1 MLQVKTPEEVLCLIH
16 DKFRPV
22 SELTEFVPISAA
34 AGRTLSEDITAEEY
48 VPDFNRST
56 VDGYALRAAD
66 TFGCSDAIPA
76 VLSLQEEIRMGEDAG
91 FALLRAI
98 LSLQGEIRMGE
109 DAGFAL
115 LRENCAYVPTGGA
128 LPEGADCAVMLEYT
142 EDYGDGTIGI
152 LKPGAPGMNVIFRG
166 DDVYPGKVVLQ
177 AGRVLSAQDIGALA
191 AIGRTVVPVQRK
203 LKIGVISTGDE
214 LVPPG
219 QKPLPG
225 QVRDVNTALLS
236 ALLTEQGA
244 EVHSYGI
251 IVDDEDLL
259 RETVTRAV
267 QECDAVLL
275 SGGSSV
281 GVKDASCRIIESL
294 GELLLHGIA
303 LKPGKP
309 TIMGRA
315 GNKPLVGLPGHP
327 VAAFVVARLFMPL
340 IGLPGHPVAAFVVAR
355 LFVVP
360 LLDRLAGRER
370 PLWSVTAEL
379 SESVG
384 ANHGRAQVNPCR
396 LLRQDGRVLA
406 LPIRSKSGLITQL
419 AGADG
424 FFCIERDCEG
434 LPKGAPVQVYL
445 NA

>member
-22 SELTEFVPISAA
+22 SELAESVPLTAA
-34 AGRTLSEDITAEEY
+34 AGRTLSEDIIAEEY

-56 VDGYALRAAD
+56 VDGYAVRAAD

-76 VLSLQEEIRMGEDAG
+76 
-91 FALLRAI
+91 I
-98 LSLQGEIRMGE
+98 LSLQGEIRMGK

-191 AIGRTVVPVQRK
+191 AVGKTSVPVSRR
-203 LKIGVISTGDE
+203 LNVGIISTGDE
-214 LVPPG
+214 LVPPE

-309 TIMGRA
+309 TIMGRV

-327 VAAFVVARLFMPL
+327 VAAFVVARLFM
-340 IGLPGHPVAAFVVAR
+340 
-355 LFVVP
+355 VP

>member
-1 MLQVKTPEEVLCLIH
+1 MLQVKTPEEVLRLIH
-16 DKFRPV
+16 DQFKPI
-22 SELTEFVPISAA
+22 SGLTEFVPLEAA

-76 VLSLQEEIRMGEDAG
+76 VLSLQE
-91 FALLRAI
+91 
-98 LSLQGEIRMGE
+98 EIRMGE

-177 AGRVLSAQDIGALA
+177 AGRVLTAQDIGALA
-191 AIGRTVVPVQRK
+191 AVGKTSVPVSRR
-203 LKIGVISTGDE
+203 LNVGIISTGDE
-214 LVPPG
+214 LVPPE

-309 TIMGRA
+309 TIMGRS
-315 GNKPLVGLPGHP
+315 GNK
-327 VAAFVVARLFMPL
+327 PL

-360 LLDRLAGRER
+360 LLDRLAGRDR